1 MEVIGSLAKKYKIS
15 TTLSKKGRKYK
26 YLNEEQ
32 TDQLKEL
39 MDRSDMTYTDPGK
52 RDHGYIGK
60 FEGKT
65 GQNWF
70 FCPEI

>member
-32 TDQLKEL
+32 MISWK
-39 MDRSDMTYTDPGK
+39 
-52 RDHGYIGK
+52 
-60 FEGKT
+60 
-65 GQNWF
+65 N
-70 FCPEI
+70 

>member
-1 MEVIGSLAKKYKIS
+1 
-15 TTLSKKGRKYK
+15 
-26 YLNEEQ
+26 
-32 TDQLKEL
+32 

-65 GQNWF
+65 GQNRLARTGF
-70 FCPEI
+70 FVLKFNSADAKIS